1 MMPEARTRAYAW
13 LQALIVLFVVVS
25 LVIGAMALRHLQ
37 DRLIAATGESL
48 ALAAAEIA
56 DKLDRTLFE
65 RYGDALMLA
74 QAPVFQGHDAAAMS
88 KHLLDVKEAYH
99 YYSRLEVTDERGRII
114 AATDEAAVGEDRGR
128 DAWFTSA
135 RDRNGRGGVDVQD
148 VQSFDGSLGVP
159 AVAFAAPIK
168 DLRGSFRGAVRTLVR
183 IRDLEDVLTGTLHAW
198 RVQRGASAK
207 IEYNFLTRDGEVIA
221 DSLLREEERVNLK
234 RLALPSALLSASAQP
249 GYVEEM
255 HSRRNVPVITG
266 YAQTEGYGQFTG
278 PHWGVLVR
286 MDRRDTLMP
295 IHAFLWRLG
304 LAGAVVLAPMVGFLL
319 WTTGR
324 LRSEWAS
331 AQKET
336 ARAVVAE
343 KAAEGANRA
352 KSEFLASMSH
362 EIRTPMN
369 AIIGMADL
377 LAETPLTEEQRQY
390 VQIFRRAGDT
400 LLTQIND
407 ILDFS
412 KVEAGQLE
420 LEQTVFDPVDVIEG
434 AAAMMAV
441 RAHGKGLELACRLA
455 PEVPSALV
463 GDPTRLRQ
471 VLLNLLGNALKFTEA
486 GEVVLRVEAERQ
498 SQNDG
503 PCVLKF
509 SIADTGIGIPPDKLG
524 AVFDRFTQA
533 DSSTTRKYGGT
544 GLGLAIC
551 KHLVELMDGRIWVES
566 EVGRG
571 SAFCFTVQ
579 MKMAVALTPPASVPP
594 ISLQGLRALVVDDNA
609 TNRLILREMLTAWGA
624 VVTEAA
630 GGENGLATLER
641 ARNAGTP
648 FHLVLLD
655 CRMPAMDGF
664 QVAEAIRD
672 TATPLGTTIM
682 MLTSDARGGDMT
694 RARALGMAA
703 YLVKPVKRAELLKA
717 IASAFDRA
725 GAAAPEH
732 AQAPG
737 LDLAEDARPLKI
749 LLVDDSADNRLLVL
763 AYLKRHPYQIES
775 AEDGLIAVEK
785 FKGDRFDL
793 VLMDMQMPVMD
804 GYAATGAIRQ
814 WEKDRGVT
822 PTPVIALTAHAL
834 KEDAQKSLDAGCSGH
849 LTKPIKKTALLKAI
863 AEHTKGVPA
872 CGT

>member
-1 MMPEARTRAYAW
+1 M
-13 LQALIVLFVVVS
+13 
-25 LVIGAMALRHLQ
+25 
-37 DRLIAATGESL
+37 
-48 ALAAAEIA
+48 
-56 DKLDRTLFE
+56 
-65 RYGDALMLA
+65 
-74 QAPVFQGHDAAAMS
+74 
-88 KHLLDVKEAYH
+88 
-99 YYSRLEVTDERGRII
+99 
-114 AATDEAAVGEDRGR
+114 
-128 DAWFTSA
+128 
-135 RDRNGRGGVDVQD
+135 
-148 VQSFDGSLGVP
+148 
-159 AVAFAAPIK
+159 
-168 DLRGSFRGAVRTLVR
+168 
-183 IRDLEDVLTGTLHAW
+183 
-198 RVQRGASAK
+198 
-207 IEYNFLTRDGEVIA
+207 EYNFLARDGEVIA

-234 RLALPSALLSASAQP
+234 QLALPSALLSASAQP

-266 YAQTEGYGQFTG
+266 YAQTEGYGQFTS
-278 PHWGVLVR
+278 PHWGILVR
-286 MDRRDTLMP
+286 MDRRDTLTP
-295 IHAFLWRLG
+295 IHAFLWKLG
-304 LAGAVVLAPMVGFLL
+304 LAGAVVLVPMIGFLL

-324 LRSEWAS
+324 LRREWAS

-336 ARAVVAE
+336 ARAGVAE
-343 KAAEGANRA
+343 KAAEAANLA

-377 LAETPLTEEQRQY
+377 LSETPLTEDQRQY

-455 PEVPSALV
+455 PEVPLALV

-486 GEVVLRVEAERQ
+486 GEVVLRVEAEPSPLHVGAHCRAP
-498 SQNDG
+498 SSLPETNSV
-503 PCVLKF
+503 VLRF
-509 SIADTGIGIPPDKLG
+509 SIKDTGIGIPPDKLG

-551 KHLVELMDGRIWVES
+551 KHLVELMGGRIWVES

-579 MKMAVALTPPASVPP
+579 MKVAAALTPPASVPP
-594 ISLQGLRALVVDDNA
+594 VSLQGLRALVVDDNA
-609 TNRLILREMLTAWGA
+609 TNRLIQREMLTTWGA
-624 VVTEAA
+624 VVTEAD
-630 GGENGLATLER
+630 GGESGLAALER
-641 ARNAGTP
+641 ATSAGTP

-664 QVAEAIRD
+664 QVAESIRD
-672 TATPLGTTIM
+672 TPALPATTIM
-682 MLTSDARGGDMT
+682 MLTSDARGGDIT

-717 IASAFDRA
+717 ITAAFGRA

-732 AQAPG
+732 AQAP
-737 LDLAEDARPLKI
+737 DLALTEDARPLKI

-775 AEDGLIAVEK
+775 AEDGLTAVDK
-785 FKGDRFDL
+785 FKAGRFDL
-793 VLMDMQMPVMD
+793 VLLDMQMPVMD
-804 GYAATGAIRQ
+804 GYAAACAIRQ
-814 WEKDRGVT
+814 WEKDQELP
-822 PTPVIALTAHAL
+822 PTPIIALTAHAL
-834 KEDAQKSLDAGCSGH
+834 KEDAQKSLDAGCTAH
-849 LTKPIKKTALLKAI
+849 LTKPIKKTALLAAI